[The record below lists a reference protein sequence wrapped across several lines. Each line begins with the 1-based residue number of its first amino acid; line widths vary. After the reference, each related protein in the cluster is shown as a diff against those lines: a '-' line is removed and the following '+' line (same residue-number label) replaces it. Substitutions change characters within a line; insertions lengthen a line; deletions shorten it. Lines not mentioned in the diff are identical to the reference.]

1 MIAAYVPLLLGL
13 AAGAVWDA
21 RKREI
26 PNFVSLLLLCSG
38 VLAIAV
44 YHQSWLDRIVG
55 SLLTGVVMLVVS
67 LTAGGLGGGDIKQ
80 CSCLVLA
87 MGLIAGLYAILYA
100 FLLAGIV
107 LLVRKARK
115 MGKDSVPMAVF
126 LALGSCISLAM
137 GYL

>member
-1 MIAAYVPLLLGL
+1 MTAAYVPLLAGL
-13 AAGAVWDA
+13 AVGAVWDA

-44 YHQSWLDRIVG
+44 YHQSWLDRIIG
-55 SLLTGVVMLVVS
+55 LLLTGILMLIVS
-67 LTAGGLGGGDIKQ
+67 LTVGGLGGGDIKE
-80 CSCLVLA
+80 CASLVFA
-87 MGLIAGLYAILYA
+87 MGLVSGLYAILCA

-107 LLVRKARK
+107 LLVRKAWR

-126 LALGSCISLAM
+126 LVFGSCVSLVM
-137 GYL
+137 GCL